1 MTDLFIDTL
10 DFSDWQTT
18 RPDAIDLRP
27 DQIAQAR
34 EVAWDWSQYLTT
46 LADLSFAEWLQS
58 RSENLPQ
65 RQIQPGLWE
74 INGFRV
80 ATIASSDETEV
91 LMPQLARDLPANACH
106 LYVAITILEEQQQ
119 VYIGGSL
126 RYDQLMQ
133 GQWEQSEGEYVLPI
147 DHWAADTNQLLL
159 TLRCAEPASIPLPQA
174 ATANQANQSIS
185 QSVQAQSVQT
195 MGQQL
200 GESARQG
207 LLSARN
213 WINRQLDNAAD
224 ELAWVLMPPLAPQMA
239 MRSTT
244 PSDPLT
250 TILPTLTQ
258 QGIVLPEDA
267 QAAYQELNVTSPA
280 LRLYAIVGTVSPM
293 EWSLLIV
300 IGQVNGE
307 TLPATLKLNI
317 SDGQTDL
324 VQQQVEVARSQTYL
338 YAQVIGDR
346 SERFQVSLTWPDGV
360 HHTLPEFVY

>member
-1 MTDLFIDTL
+1 MTDLFIDTF

-34 EVAWDWSQYLTT
+34 EVAGDWSQYLTT
-46 LADLSFAEWLQS
+46 LADLSFTEWLQT
-58 RSENLPQ
+58 RSENLPK

-80 ATIASSDETEV
+80 ATIVSSDETEI
-91 LMPQLARDLPANACH
+91 LMPQVARDLPANACH
-106 LYVAITILEEQQQ
+106 LYVAIAVLEEQQQ
-119 VYIGGSL
+119 AYISGSL

-133 GQWEQSEGEYVLPI
+133 GQWEKSEGEYVLPI

-174 ATANQANQSIS
+174 VTANQSTSQSVS
-185 QSVQAQSVQT
+185 QSVQA

-213 WINRQLDNAAD
+213 WINRQLDNASD
-224 ELAWVLMPPLAPQMA
+224 ELAWVLMPPLAPQTA
-239 MRSTT
+239 MRSRSTAN
-244 PSDPLT
+244 DPLT
-250 TILPTLTQ
+250 AILPTLTQ

-267 QAAYQELNVTSPA
+267 QAAYQELTVSTPA
-280 LRLYAIVGTVSPM
+280 LRLYAIVGTVSPT

-300 IGQVNGE
+300 IGQVDGE

-338 YAQVIGDR
+338 YAQVIGER

-360 HHTLPEFVY
+360 NHTLPEFAY